1 MTKFNKKLLCLGTC
15 ISIFHGTKPW
25 AMDPNEIRAQVEK
38 IKGFL
43 SAGTVKILKSKIE
56 EYDTDLKR
64 KSEPLEYQK
73 MISHRENDPVLDQL
87 CIECENRLRKYN
99 AYYNQYI
106 CLKYKPEYSER
117 EKRRDEDSERQ
128 KEASEERIESEENQ
142 HKNPIR
148 VIADQLF
155 REYFTIQTSI
165 EMYCEEHYNKD
176 YEEYKKAQKP
186 LLEKED
192 FYINP
197 FNSFSHGAISEIQ
210 KIIFDEI
217 EERTKI
223 VQGNPEEYRFI
234 KQIFPLPK
242 NTEVRVLDPKK
253 FIDALHLRTEV
264 ADFFKGLME
273 ENGKDDFCKTFQ
285 IFCDSSKFE
294 CKSVTKEQ
302 YKELVKKM
310 VCDVAEFR
318 PIREFFSMFLAQRV
332 SLLSKSEMFDLF
344 NVEDVHTRENIRYL
358 FLRKQFKF
366 EESDFSSAGDE
377 SVSLALSKNFYH
389 TTFEGGVVQVP
400 LIAQLI
406 HEFGHILDIYLSVLK
421 KFEERQHSFSTDTL
435 DLIGANLQ
443 DVEVDVQQ
451 FKRLNVKD
459 KMALDG
465 ILMIYDKK
473 SNDKTISNQSISFLR
488 NLFNVPESLLLQK
501 VLEAKTL
508 SPKEWSHF
516 IYHSTGEFDRQFGL
530 RYYPDRVHAKDSR
543 KNVLVINQYCDS
555 AMSAYLGFPTIT
567 SHLGFP
573 VNDNKEAL
581 SFIKI
586 KDRNISQQTGQS
598 GDTVF
603 GKMNNLYRSIH
614 RIRPEQVEQNRRRI
628 QEIVKSHTWPYKGLE
643 G

>member
-155 REYFTIQTSI
+155 HEYFTIQTSI

-389 TTFEGGVVQVP
+389 TTFEG
-400 LIAQLI
+400 
-406 HEFGHILDIYLSVLK
+406 E
-421 KFEERQHSFSTDTL
+421 
-435 DLIGANLQ
+435 
-443 DVEVDVQQ
+443 
-451 FKRLNVKD
+451 
-459 KMALDG
+459 
-465 ILMIYDKK
+465 
-473 SNDKTISNQSISFLR
+473 
-488 NLFNVPESLLLQK
+488 
-501 VLEAKTL
+501 
-508 SPKEWSHF
+508 
-516 IYHSTGEFDRQFGL
+516 
-530 RYYPDRVHAKDSR
+530 
-543 KNVLVINQYCDS
+543 
-555 AMSAYLGFPTIT
+555 
-567 SHLGFP
+567 
-573 VNDNKEAL
+573 
-581 SFIKI
+581 
-586 KDRNISQQTGQS
+586 
-598 GDTVF
+598 
-603 GKMNNLYRSIH
+603 LYRYHLSL
-614 RIRPEQVEQNRRRI
+614 N
-628 QEIVKSHTWPYKGLE
+628 
-643 G
+643 